1 MKSKVSKSFLTV
13 IACIALVVLAGF
25 VLTACGEKTTNEKPD
40 IYATD
45 YVVNFGGNDALEIPS
60 ANFENTDDFALEVV
74 DAKTNAYKAVGSAAV
89 MSEAQSAAFYGG
101 ATEYAGSHYIILSIK
116 METGSTIR
124 RAWVENADVALTDDD
139 KASSYTGTEGVR
151 EYLLCID
158 GNYVDADHTAEPVWK
173 IEVTSPVEE
182 GSEEEPTVVTY
193 TIDFSEMITAI
204 HSAE

>member
-1 MKSKVSKSFLTV
+1 
-13 IACIALVVLAGF
+13 
-25 VLTACGEKTTNEKPD
+25 
-40 IYATD
+40 
-45 YVVNFGGNDALEIPS
+45 
-60 ANFENTDDFALEVV
+60 
-74 DAKTNAYKAVGSAAV
+74 

-139 KASSYTGTEGVR
+139 KASSYTGTQGVR